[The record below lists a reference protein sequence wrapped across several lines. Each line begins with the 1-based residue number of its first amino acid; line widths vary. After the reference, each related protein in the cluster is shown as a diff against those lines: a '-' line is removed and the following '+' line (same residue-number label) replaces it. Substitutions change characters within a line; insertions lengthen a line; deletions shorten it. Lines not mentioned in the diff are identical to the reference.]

1 MKHFDEIYEIAADN
15 YGLVT
20 AAQARDVNV
29 AASELNRWV
38 KSGRLLRR
46 GYGVYKLVRYTPTP
60 LDYYAEAC
68 ALVGEDAYLCGESVL
83 AMYDL
88 AFVNPPSLT
97 VATPTRRRKSLP
109 KWVTPIFRPEG
120 RKVYYEGIPCQPLRD
135 ALCECKYK
143 VLPERLSKAATAA
156 YRDGLL
162 TKAEYD
168 DVIERTAI
176 N

>member
-1 MKHFDEIYEIAADN
+1 MHFDEIYEIAADN

-46 GYGVYKLVRYTPTP
+46 GHGVYKLVRYTPTP
-60 LDYYAEAC
+60 LDLYAEAC
-68 ALVGEDAYLCGESVL
+68 ALVGDDAYLCGEAVL
-83 AMYDL
+83 AIHDL
-88 AFVNPPSLT
+88 ALVSPPSLT
-97 VATPTRRRKSLP
+97 VATPTRCRKSLP
-109 KWVTPIFRPEG
+109 KWVVPVFRPEG
-120 RKVYYEGIPCQPLRD
+120 RKTYYEGIPCQPLAD

-143 VLPERLSKAATAA
+143 VLPERLSGAVAVA

-162 TKAEYD
+162 SKGEYD
-168 DVIERTAI
+168 DVVAKTAI
-176 N
+176 G